1 MDQLARRAERIK
13 GERLAKDRAEARK
26 RTRAEELRR
35 LQILASEI
43 APLIGGIART
53 PAVNHSW
60 IFIDLSEEHELSFY
74 RDRDLIMIRGRD
86 AGKCY
91 ELNVSPRLSAMDIV
105 KRIQK
110 VKSR

>member
-1 MDQLARRAERIK
+1 MDQLARRPEHSK
-13 GERLAKDRAEARK
+13 GEQLAKDRAEGRK

-43 APLIGGIART
+43 APLIGGIARPT
-53 PAVNHSW
+53 SDNHSW

-74 RDRDLIMIRGRD
+74 RDGDQIMIRGRD

-105 KRIQK
+105 KSIQK

>member
-13 GERLAKDRAEARK
+13 GEQLAKDRAKARK
-26 RTRAEELRR
+26 RTRGEEIRR

-43 APLIGGIART
+43 APLIGGIAR
-53 PAVNHSW
+53 AASDNHSW

-74 RDRDLIMIRGRD
+74 RDGGQIMIRGRD

-91 ELNVSPRLSAMDIV
+91 ELNVSPHLSAMDIV
-105 KRIQK
+105 KSIRK